1 MSPSSKTTRSKTGK
15 KAPAK
20 RPAKQSAKA
29 KSGSARTT
37 KSKGSGRRPPSKRS
51 PAKRKTT
58 RKRAGTKRG
67 SLLTRLGAGAVVL
80 FLLLLAGLTFSW
92 PDGEQ
97 APQLAESEAAAPEPV
112 TAAKSTKPKPVVE
125 TRAPAPADPK
135 PPAEPKPEVKQ
146 AATQPSEAPPAIE
159 VAVAPPKPAA
169 DPIWKR
175 YSAAHTAKPG
185 QPMIAIVLDDLGPN
199 KQRSRNAI
207 ELPGPL
213 TLAFLPYAKDLPAL
227 TAEARKHGHE
237 LLIHMPMEPKDLAGN
252 NPGENAL
259 LTSLSDAE
267 IQRRLDWAMQRFPGY
282 VGLNNHMGSAFT
294 ADRRKMDLVMQRLA
308 GKGGLFLDS
317 VTSGAS
323 KGATAAKAA
332 GIPSARRD
340 IFLDHGG
347 DDPGMVLQ
355 QLAKLEAVAKRQGY
369 AVAIGH
375 PHDGTVTALELWIPD
390 ALARGFALVPISALV
405 EAPDAPDLRG

>member
-1 MSPSSKTTRSKTGK
+1 MSPSSKTTRSKTAK

-20 RPAKQSAKA
+20 R
-29 KSGSARTT
+29 KSSSARTT
-37 KSKGSGRRPPSKRS
+37 KGKTTKGKGSGRRPPSKRS
-51 PAKRKTT
+51 PAKRKTS
-58 RKRAGTKRG
+58 KRRSGTARPGLMAK
-67 SLLTRLGAGAVVL
+67 LGAGVVGL
-80 FLLLLAGLTFSW
+80 SLLVLAALTFSW
-92 PDGEQ
+92 PDGASGPEQVAQSAPKVQQATKAVQAAETKTQAAAKADPVIKKAAQTEAKQ
-97 APQLAESEAAAPEPV
+97 AP
-112 TAAKSTKPKPVVE
+112 AK
-125 TRAPAPADPK
+125 
-135 PPAEPKPEVKQ
+135 
-146 AATQPSEAPPAIE
+146 APPQ
-159 VAVAPPKPAA
+159 VAVAPPKTTAEPKTPGEPAWQRFRA
-169 DPIWKR
+169 T
-175 YSAAHTAKPG
+175 HTAKPG

-207 ELPGPL
+207 ELTGPL
-213 TLAFLPYAKDLPAL
+213 TLAFLPYAKDLPAM
-227 TAEARKHGHE
+227 TAEARERGHE

-267 IQRRLDWAMQRFPGY
+267 IQRRLDWAMQRFPAY

-308 GKGGLFLDS
+308 GKGALFLDS

-323 KGATAAKAA
+323 KGAVAARAA
-332 GIPSARRD
+332 GIPSAKRD

-347 DDPGMVLQ
+347 DDPGLVLQ
-355 QLAKLEAVAKRQGY
+355 QLAKVEAVAKRQGY

-405 EAPDAPDLRG
+405 EAPEVPGLRG